1 MDTLADTTVTTVE
14 KVAPETAP
22 AASSRHSESPARPP
36 ETAAAP
42 ADTPPK
48 SGTGLLVTLFAFIAL
63 IALGLA
69 GWQWYDTRERLAEI
83 QLEFSERLS
92 EIDAAGKEQGAPS
105 KQLRDE
111 LLALQARISGYENRL
126 SGLAGQQAALE
137 THLRD
142 LKQDRSGQLLAE
154 VEQNIVFAA
163 RQLQLAGNVRGAI
176 STLQSS
182 DERLAESERF
192 ITLRKTLSRD
202 LERLRALPQ
211 IDLPGMSMRLENAIS
226 ALDTLPFAAD
236 ARPSVSVPPAERNDA
251 GVDAPLTS
259 LEFWKNFGVYA
270 LHKARGLVRI
280 QRIDG
285 QETAPPL
292 APDQRLFLR
301 ENCKLRLLS
310 ARIALLSSN
319 QTLFRRDVEQARHWI
334 ERYFNTGEKNVQA
347 VLETLREF
355 ESAEIR
361 IELPSLDETLSAIG
375 NLKAGKENE

>member
-211 IDLPGMSMRLENAIS
+211 IDLPGMSMR
-226 ALDTLPFAAD
+226 
-236 ARPSVSVPPAERNDA
+236 
-251 GVDAPLTS
+251 
-259 LEFWKNFGVYA
+259 
-270 LHKARGLVRI
+270 
-280 QRIDG
+280 
-285 QETAPPL
+285 
-292 APDQRLFLR
+292 QRLFLR